1 MLQMFSFGERTE
13 LQVGQFNTWT
23 LLLWSHAC
31 CIDAVWSLA
40 LSCWNTQGLPWRGG
54 EAWFPCLLLMHFKDP
69 NITGIH
75 YRFSNKTFSRFSDFF
90 FFLTMPISN
99 TVNSNDARNVVYIL
113 HATIYFR
120 RVAVFVI
127 LNQTIIM
134 RLEPGPLNSFK
145 LGMPHFQRLNVCI
158 DVKLQIKNTLI
169 WSYI

>member
-1 MLQMFSFGERTE
+1 MKTAAFLDH
-13 LQVGQFNTWT
+13 V
-23 LLLWSHAC
+23 H
-31 CIDAVWSLA
+31 A
-40 LSCWNTQGLPWRGG
+40 LSLHDGAFVVGTVNCIHRKL
-54 EAWFPCLLLMHFKDP
+54 FPCLLLMHFKDP

-75 YRFSNKTFSRFSDFF
+75 YRFSYNLYLFIQN
-90 FFLTMPISN
+90 FLQTMPGSS

-134 RLEPGPLNSFK
+134 RLKPGPLNSFK
-145 LGMPHFQRLNVCI
+145 LGMPHFQRLKICI

-169 WSYI
+169 

>member
-1 MLQMFSFGERTE
+1 MKTAAFLDH
-13 LQVGQFNTWT
+13 V
-23 LLLWSHAC
+23 H
-31 CIDAVWSLA
+31 A
-40 LSCWNTQGLPWRGG
+40 LSLHDGAFVVGTVNCIHRKL
-54 EAWFPCLLLMHFKDP
+54 FPCLLLMHFKDP

-75 YRFSNKTFSRFSDFF
+75 YRFSYRTFSRFSNLLLF
-90 FFLTMPISN
+90 FFLTMHGSS

-134 RLEPGPLNSFK
+134 RLKPGPLNSFK
-145 LGMPHFQRLNVCI
+145 LGMPHFQRLKICI

-169 WSYI
+169 